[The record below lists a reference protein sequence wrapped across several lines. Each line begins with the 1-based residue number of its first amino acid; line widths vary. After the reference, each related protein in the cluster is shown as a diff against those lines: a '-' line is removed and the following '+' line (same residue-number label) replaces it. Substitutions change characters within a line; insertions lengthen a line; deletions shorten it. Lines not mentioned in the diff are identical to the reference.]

1 MRRLEPGS
9 LHRLT
14 MAYTLRVV
22 TRGGFLDTPFRCY
35 TDALGEAVKALRNGI
50 SFRQMIL
57 DSNGDLMKS
66 IEPELPRVK
75 LVPKEVFQSGFV
87 VTPGLSATGC
97 TLGASSAPTGGVGLS
112 LTGETFDLVEGL

>member
-1 MRRLEPGS
+1 
-9 LHRLT
+9 

-75 LVPKEVFQSGFV
+75 LVPKEVFESGSV
-87 VTPGLSATGC
+87 VTPGLSLTGW
-97 TLGASSAPTGGVGLS
+97 THAPFSAPQGGGGLS
-112 LTGETFDLVEGL
+112 AMDGTFELAEGV

>member
-1 MRRLEPGS
+1 
-9 LHRLT
+9 

-75 LVPKEVFQSGFV
+75 LVPKEVFESGSV
-87 VTPGLSATGC
+87 VTPGLSLTGW
-97 TLGASSAPTGGVGLS
+97 TDASFSAPQGGVGLS
-112 LTGETFDLVEGL
+112 LTGETFDLVEGI

>member
-1 MRRLEPGS
+1 
-9 LHRLT
+9 

-50 SFRQMIL
+50 TFRQMIL
-57 DSNGDLMKS
+57 DPDGYLMKS

-75 LVPKEVFQSGFV
+75 LVPKVVLESGYV
-87 VTPGLSATGC
+87 VTPGLSPMGGTP
-97 TLGASSAPTGGVGLS
+97 TPFSAVQRGGGLS
-112 LTGETFDLVEGL
+112 AMDGTFELAEGV

>member
-1 MRRLEPGS
+1 
-9 LHRLT
+9 

-75 LVPKEVFQSGFV
+75 LVPKEVFESGSV
-87 VTPGLSATGC
+87 VTPGLSPMGGTPTPFFASRQVPGLSATGC
-97 TLGASSAPTGGVGLS
+97 T
-112 LTGETFDLVEGL
+112 FDLAEGI

>member
-1 MRRLEPGS
+1 
-9 LHRLT
+9 

-75 LVPKEVFQSGFV
+75 LVPQEVLESGYV
-87 VTPGLSATGC
+87 VTPGLS
-97 TLGASSAPTGGVGLS
+97 
-112 LTGETFDLVEGL
+112 LTGWTPAPFSASQGGGGQSPTDGTFELAEGV